1 MKNRIL
7 TLWVLITLL
16 AATSC
21 RTSGPGTPARTVAEF
36 FSKYE
41 NRSGFKA
48 TDWSAGLTTR
58 LLLLKLGNLGGDNE
72 LTQVLSSVRSVK
84 VLTFS
89 PTSNSAKSLVA
100 EGLNKEVDGLLA
112 NERYSP
118 LPVASEAGTAVMR
131 YSARQQGDRV
141 KEVVATG
148 NVQGAPES
156 FMLVS
161 VSGDFT
167 QSQLDRLVKFL
178 PGVAG
183 ELAK

>member
-7 TLWVLITLL
+7 TLWVLVALL
-16 AATSC
+16 AATGC

-72 LTQVLSSVRSVK
+72 LTQAISSVRSVK

-89 PTSNSAKSLVA
+89 PTTSGARELVA
-100 EGLNKEVDGLLA
+100 EGLTKEVDGLLA
-112 NERYSP
+112 NERYTP
-118 LPVASEAGTAVMR
+118 LPVAAEAGTTVMR
-131 YSARQQGDRV
+131 YSARQSGDKV

-156 FMLVS
+156 FMLVAI
-161 VSGDFT
+161 SGDFT
-167 QSQLDRLVKFL
+167 KSQVEKLVKFL
-178 PGVAG
+178 PSVSG
-183 ELAK
+183 ELAR

>member
-7 TLWVLITLL
+7 TLWVLVVLL
-16 AATSC
+16 AASSC

-72 LTQVLSSVRSVK
+72 LSQAISSVRSVK

-89 PTSNSAKSLVA
+89 PTSNSARELVA
-100 EGLNKEVDGLLA
+100 EGLNKELDGLLA
-112 NERYSP
+112 NERYTP
-118 LPVASEAGTAVMR
+118 LPVTSEAGTTVMR
-131 YSARQQGDRV
+131 YSTRQSGDKV
-141 KEVVATG
+141 KEVVAAG

-156 FMLVS
+156 FMLVAI
-161 VSGDFT
+161 SGDFT
-167 QSQLDRLVKFL
+167 QGQVEKLVKFL
-178 PGVAG
+178 PNVSG

>member
-7 TLWVLITLL
+7 TLWVLIALL
-16 AATSC
+16 AASSC

-36 FSKYE
+36 FNKYE

-72 LTQVLSSVRSVK
+72 LTQAISAVRSVK

-89 PTSNSAKSLVA
+89 PTTGSARELVA
-100 EGLNKEVDGLLA
+100 EGLTKEVDGLLA
-112 NERYSP
+112 NERYKP
-118 LPVASEAGTAVMR
+118 LPVTAEAGTTVMR
-131 YSARQQGDRV
+131 YSAREQGDRV

-156 FMLVS
+156 FMLVAI
-161 VSGDFT
+161 SGDFT
-167 QSQLDRLVKFL
+167 KSQVDKLVRFL
-178 PGVAG
+178 PNVSG